1 MRVAIMGS
9 GGIGGPLGASLAQAG
24 DDVTFIARGAHLDAI
39 RRNGFRVE
47 GERGTIHIHPANATA
62 NPAEIGVVDLVL
74 FCVKLWDVEAAGEA
88 IRPIVGPDTT
98 VIPLQNG
105 IDAPERLAAILGP
118 RAVMGGVAM
127 VGGNIAAPGV
137 IRQTFPMQRI
147 IFGEPGGGP
156 SPRGERIHEHCVA
169 AGFEG
174 DLAADIALAMWEKFN
189 LMVPFSGLSALTRLP
204 VGLLRDDPDTWAL
217 FKSLMRETTAVG
229 RARGLRLPP
238 DIVETQL
245 AMMRSGPPHHYA
257 STATDLIRGKRL
269 EVPWLTAKVVALGR
283 EHSVPTPAN
292 TFVYAALK
300 PYVNGPPALP
310 A

>member
-9 GGIGGPLGASLAQAG
+9 GGIGGPLGASLAQAR

-127 VGGNIAAPGV
+127 VGGNIAAPGHPAD
-137 IRQTFPMQRI
+137 RSDAAHHLWRTRRRAQPEGPAAPRTL
-147 IFGEPGGGP
+147 PGG
-156 SPRGERIHEHCVA
+156 
-169 AGFEG
+169 
-174 DLAADIALAMWEKFN
+174 
-189 LMVPFSGLSALTRLP
+189 RLRRCSRRRHRVGYVGKIQPHGAVQRP
-204 VGLLRDDPDTWAL
+204 VGVD
-217 FKSLMRETTAVG
+217 
-229 RARGLRLPP
+229 
-238 DIVETQL
+238 
-245 AMMRSGPPHHYA
+245 
-257 STATDLIRGKRL
+257 
-269 EVPWLTAKVVALGR
+269 
-283 EHSVPTPAN
+283 
-292 TFVYAALK
+292 
-300 PYVNGPPALP
+300 PPAP
-310 A
+310 

>member
-1 MRVAIMGS
+1 
-9 GGIGGPLGASLAQAG
+9 
-24 DDVTFIARGAHLDAI
+24 
-39 RRNGFRVE
+39 
-47 GERGTIHIHPANATA
+47 
-62 NPAEIGVVDLVL
+62 
-74 FCVKLWDVEAAGEA
+74 
-88 IRPIVGPDTT
+88 
-98 VIPLQNG
+98 
-105 IDAPERLAAILGP
+105 
-118 RAVMGGVAM
+118 MGGVAL
-127 VGGNIAAPGV
+127 VGGNIAAPAV
-137 IRQTFPMQRI
+137 IRQTAPTQRI

-156 SPRGERIHEHCVA
+156 NPRGQRLHEHCQAV
-169 AGFEG
+169 GFEG
-174 DLAADIALAMWEKFN
+174 VLVADIALAMWEKFN

-204 VGLLRDDPDTWAL
+204 VGPLRDDPDTWAL
-217 FKSLMRETTAVG
+217 FETLMRETTAVG

-245 AMMRSGPPHHYA
+245 AMMLSWPPHHYA